1 MCAFKSSLKRLLA
14 TGLVAFFGVVYSTS
28 ALAIGTAANTDI
40 DNSATVDYQVSGA
53 SQLPITSNET
63 SFKVDQ
69 VVDLSVAEADG
80 AETAVVPN
88 QQDAVARFTVTNTGN
103 AAQDFSL
110 SVNNVASNPF
120 GVPDD
125 FDPTAFTIV
134 VDVNNNNVYD
144 PLVDTATFIDE
155 LGPDVTGDEATDNVI
170 SVFVLADIPLGPTP
184 GQGANIQLVA
194 EALEGGASGAQ
205 GDVQVASGGPNTDG
219 LEVAISNATA
229 SADDAYLVG
238 AVAALA
244 ATKASQVVSD
254 PLVGVS
260 PNALAIPGAIVEYT
274 ITITNSGSVAAT
286 DVTVS
291 DTLPGD
297 LTFVNGGYDVGVTN
311 SDVQIDA
318 NGATSY
324 CIAEAGGTDTNGDGC
339 VLTGAVLTVGA
350 AGMTADTLD
359 NAPNN
364 IVTVR
369 FQVSIN

>member
-53 SQLPITSNET
+53 SQAPVTSNST

-69 VVDLSVAEADG
+69 VVDLTVAEADG

-144 PLVDTATFIDE
+144 VGVDTATFIDE

-205 GDVQVASGGPNTDG
+205 GNVQVASSGPNTDG
-219 LEVAISNATA
+219 LEVAISNGTA

-238 AVAALA
+238 AVAVLA
-244 ATKASQVVSD
+244 ANKTSQVVSD
-254 PLVGVS
+254 PLGGVS

-274 ITITNSGSVAAT
+274 IAITNSGSVPAT

-291 DTLPGD
+291 DTLQGE
-297 LTFVNGGYDVGVTN
+297 LTFATGGYDVGVTN
-311 SDVQIDA
+311 SDVQIDSL
-318 NGATSY
+318 GTTSY
-324 CIAEAGGTDTNGDGC
+324 CIAESGGTDTNGDGC
-339 VLTGAVLTVGA
+339 VLSGAVLTVGA

-359 NAPNN
+359 NAPDNV
-364 IVTVR
+364 VTVR
-369 FQVSIN
+369 FRVSIN